1 LGKILFKYIPPAL
14 FEGINY
20 LRVGPSTNKLFII
33 PAEKV
38 ILFQLKR
45 INYFLFK
52 LKRINNFLVK

>member
-33 PAEKV
+33 PAEKNK
-38 ILFQLKR
+38 LFIIPAEK
-45 INYFLFK
+45 NKLFFIQAEK
-52 LKRINNFLVK
+52 NK